1 MQPAGTFNMHNQAQ
15 LLTFT
20 TAQPEVKEILNP
32 RDQEKRPSERC
43 GHWRQRGKSPENSA
57 HIHRFFKRQGRN
69 VLASEKTAQIIP
81 HTIISVLR
89 SIPASSCVCVSRFSS
104 AGVVSKEN
112 QWLRTDCIKPQ
123 REIYMRKM
131 EKFRNDRTLCQTEPS
146 ENCETHLISG
156 CAPSTI

>member
-32 RDQEKRPSERC
+32 RDQEKRASERC

-69 VLASEKTAQIIP
+69 VLASVKTAQIIP
-81 HTIISVLR
+81 HTIISMLR
-89 SIPASSCVCVSRFSS
+89 SIPASSCVCLPRFSS

-112 QWLRTDCIKPQ
+112 L
-123 REIYMRKM
+123 
-131 EKFRNDRTLCQTEPS
+131 
-146 ENCETHLISG
+146 SG
-156 CAPSTI
+156 CGLTALNLNERFTWEKWRSSEMTGHSVKPSLQRTARHT